1 MVGIKEKMHEG
12 IPSVE
17 KRLLLGRFLTQVDHE
32 NFFEGGF
39 RSDKV
44 LSASNYLS
52 TKIMLTL

>member
-32 NFFEGGF
+32 NLFEGGF

-44 LSASNYLS
+44 LSAR
-52 TKIMLTL
+52 TI